1 VLSLVLV
8 SWFPQV
14 GCAPH
19 CSSAESD
26 FSAVPTLSFCRQEA
40 ARFRSCAKER
50 FFSALS
56 SGQFVIFLL
65 KNFWPSSRFSV
76 EDFSSRSSA
85 REPVH
90 PDLGFRSSLFIF
102 PAVSRFRVEIFG
114 FRCQQPALVLVLSL
128 NQRQYLCS
136 CSTGCVREFFSLV
149 CVLGQGL
156 VSLQCPLLFWPRG
169 SREWVVR
176 LIAPLPNQFLVQFPR

>member
-40 ARFRSCAKER
+40 ARFRSCAKDR

-102 PAVSRFRVEIFG
+102 PAVSRFRVEI
-114 FRCQQPALVLVLSL
+114 LW
-128 NQRQYLCS
+128 
-136 CSTGCVREFFSLV
+136 FSLPAA
-149 CVLGQGL
+149 CARFSSQSESAS
-156 VSLQCPLLFWPRG
+156 VSLLLFYRVCAGVLLLGLRAGTRPG
-169 SREWVVR
+169 
-176 LIAPLPNQFLVQFPR
+176 